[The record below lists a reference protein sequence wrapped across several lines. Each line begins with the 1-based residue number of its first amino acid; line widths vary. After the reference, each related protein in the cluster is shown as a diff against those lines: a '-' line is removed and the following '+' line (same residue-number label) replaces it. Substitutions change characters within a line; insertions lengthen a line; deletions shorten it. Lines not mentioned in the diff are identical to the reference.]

1 MSETWG
7 DPSPGSDGAPE
18 PREKQDAPG
27 ADETPR
33 SQPGDGGTSGWSTA
47 AGQTLPAPTI
57 IVEPPVASQRIQ
69 RFLDELASDAPT
81 PGGGAWA
88 AISASAGAAMIA
100 MVARLTIKKKGFEA
114 VAERMEKIAH
124 ECDDETFALL
134 GLADR
139 DAYAYREVMAAY
151 KLPKGTSEEQHT
163 WSFTLQRALER
174 AADIPLEVAR
184 RAVYLM
190 GLAEEALSNGNP
202 NAASDAYSAAAA
214 LHAAALAAI
223 ANMEINAITFI
234 DKTRQQ
240 ELADSA
246 SSLRNRAQSLL
257 REVGDAFVIVLHS

>member
-7 DPSPGSDGAPE
+7 
-18 PREKQDAPG
+18 
-27 ADETPR
+27 
-33 SQPGDGGTSGWSTA
+33 GGTSGSDDAPRGDGAGDRSESPPSQQGEGGASGWSSSA
-47 AGQTLPAPTI
+47 SRSLPGPTI
-57 IVEPPVASQRIQ
+57 VVEPPVASQRIQ

-88 AISASAGAAMIA
+88 AISAAAGAAMIA
-100 MVARLTIKKKGFEA
+100 MVARLTMKKKGYEG
-114 VAERMEKIAH
+114 VAERMEALAH
-124 ECDDETFALL
+124 ECDDEMFSLL

-139 DAYAYREVMAAY
+139 DAHAYREVMAAY

-190 GLAEEALSNGNP
+190 GLAEEVLSNGNP

>member
-1 MSETWG
+1 VSDDWSG
-7 DPSPGSDGAPE
+7 SSVPSNGEGAGSTEG
-18 PREKQDAPG
+18 
-27 ADETPR
+27 TPA
-33 SQPGDGGTSGWSTA
+33 SGEAAAASGWSTPKPQ
-47 AGQTLPAPTI
+47 GLPEPTI
-57 IVEPPVASQRIQ
+57 VVEPPVGSQRIQ

-88 AISASAGAAMIA
+88 AISAAAGAGMIA
-100 MVARLTIKKKGFEA
+100 MVARLTVKKKGFES
-114 VAERMEKIAH
+114 VAERMNTIAH
-124 ECDDETFALL
+124 ECDDELFALL

-139 DAYAYREVMAAY
+139 DAHAYREVMAAY
-151 KLPKGTSEEQHT
+151 KLPKGTPEEQHT

-184 RAVYLM
+184 RSVYLM
-190 GLAEEALSNGNP
+190 GLAEEVLSNGNP

-214 LHAAALAAI
+214 LHAGALAAI

-257 REVGDAFVIVLHS
+257 REVGDAFVIALHS

>member
-7 DPSPGSDGAPE
+7 NGPSGSDDAS
-18 PREKQDAPG
+18 RADDAPAREEGPAPAQPSEGG
-27 ADETPR
+27 A
-33 SQPGDGGTSGWSTA
+33 GGWSTS
-47 AGQTLPAPTI
+47 AGRSLPAPAI
-57 IVEPPVASQRIQ
+57 VVEPPVGSQRIQ
-69 RFLDELASDAPT
+69 HFLDELASDAPT

-88 AISASAGAAMIA
+88 AISAAAGAAMIA
-100 MVARLTIKKKGFEA
+100 MVARLTMKKKGYEA
-114 VAERMEKIAH
+114 VADRMETLAH
-124 ECDDETFALL
+124 ECDDEMFSLL

-139 DAYAYREVMAAY
+139 DAHAYREVMAAY
-151 KLPKGTSEEQHT
+151 KLPKATSEEQHT

-190 GLAEEALSNGNP
+190 GLAEEVLSNGNP

>member
-7 DPSPGSDGAPE
+7 GPSPGSNGAPE
-18 PREKQDAPG
+18 RHEAP
-27 ADETPR
+27 APQEAPPT
-33 SQPGDGGTSGWSTA
+33 QPSDGGTSGWSSA
-47 AGQTLPAPTI
+47 ASQSLPGPAI
-57 IVEPPVASQRIQ
+57 VVEPPVASQRIQ
-69 RFLDELASDAPT
+69 HFLDELASDAPT

-88 AISASAGAAMIA
+88 AISAAAGAAMIA
-100 MVARLTIKKKGFEA
+100 MVARLTMKKKGFEA

-124 ECDDETFALL
+124 ECDDEMFALL

-139 DAYAYREVMAAY
+139 DAYAYREVIAAY

>member
-1 MSETWG
+1 MSESWG
-7 DPSPGSDGAPE
+7 GGTAGSD
-18 PREKQDAPG
+18 DAPS
-27 ADETPR
+27 D
-33 SQPGDGGTSGWSTA
+33 GDGSAERPAVAPPTSDAGASGWSTSS
-47 AGQTLPAPTI
+47 GTNLPPPAI
-57 IVEPPVASQRIQ
+57 VVEPPVASQRIQ

-88 AISASAGAAMIA
+88 AVSAAAGSAMIA
-100 MVARLTIKKKGFEA
+100 MVARLTIKKKGYET
-114 VAERMEKIAH
+114 VAERMEAIAH
-124 ECDDETFALL
+124 ECDDELFTLL

-139 DAYAYREVMAAY
+139 DAHAYREVMAAY
-151 KLPKGTSEEQHT
+151 KLPKTTPEEQHT

-190 GLAEEALSNGNP
+190 GLAEEVLSNGNP

-214 LHAAALAAI
+214 LHAAALSAI